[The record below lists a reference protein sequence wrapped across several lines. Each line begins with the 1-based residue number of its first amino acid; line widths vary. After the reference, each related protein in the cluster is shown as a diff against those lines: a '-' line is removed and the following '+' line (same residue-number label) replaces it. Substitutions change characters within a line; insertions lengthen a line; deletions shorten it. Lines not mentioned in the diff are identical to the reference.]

1 MLSTILTTA
10 PSKRCCYYH
19 FTDEK
24 LRQRAKVPRS
34 CSSTQQIQD
43 SNPVL
48 FDSQIH
54 ALSIKPSTL
63 PSGFTMLY
71 DSAVAASV
79 FFSLAFRASS
89 VPLFPLAPIRL
100 ASGLAQ
106 YHHHPAALCPRSS
119 SSISPS
125 PSPPP
130 TGKKS
135 SQQLDGDPETKHTGR
150 GRTSTWEEML
160 RERISEAQLGLQ
172 SSLSRRNDSTK
183 ALGRQVTV
191 GSSRN
196 CDNCTKYSGVED
208 TQIQA

>member
-1 MLSTILTTA
+1 M
-10 PSKRCCYYH
+10 
-19 FTDEK
+19 
-24 LRQRAKVPRS
+24 RQTAKVPRS

-63 PSGFTMLY
+63 PSSFTMLY
-71 DSAVAASV
+71 DLAVAASV
-79 FFSLAFRASS
+79 FFSLAFRVSS
-89 VPLFPLAPIRL
+89 VPLFPLALIRL

-106 YHHHPAALCPRSS
+106 HRHHPAALCSCCP

-125 PSPPP
+125 PSPSP
-130 TGKKS
+130 TGMKS
-135 SQQLDGDPETKHTGR
+135 SEQLDDDPETKHTGH

-160 RERISEAQLGLQ
+160 QERISEAQLGLQ

-191 GSSRN
+191 GSSCN
-196 CDNCTKYSGVED
+196 CDSCTKYSGVED